1 MSIEYLEEITDWG
14 SYKIQ
19 NHIYITDGALLVG
32 YVPKGGKEIRFS
44 KPKKQWSVARRT
56 FRTLTKA
63 EIEQVKK
70 HGNIS

>member
-1 MSIEYLEEITDWG
+1 MSITYLEETTDWG

-19 NHIYITDGALLVG
+19 NHIYITDGELLVG

-44 KPKKQWSVARRT
+44 KPKQQWAVDRRT
-56 FRTLTKA
+56 FRPLTKA
-63 EIEQVKK
+63 EIERVKK